1 MGGGGKIGAL
11 PANVEPVRF
20 LALHCTIA
28 PYLALRKM
36 SVESQAN
43 QRSDP
48 RRTGFHQRTLAT
60 AMPHMIHAHH
70 SSDAYGKSRAGI
82 RLDIWPG
89 VRPGIR
95 LQSSLLGTAGN
106 PVSSGPLA
114 ASVRFV

>member
-1 MGGGGKIGAL
+1 MDNGGNPGAL
-11 PANVEPVRF
+11 PANVEPARF

-60 AMPHMIHAHH
+60 AMLHMIHAHH
-70 SSDAYGKSRAGI
+70 SSDAYGKS
-82 RLDIWPG
+82 LT
-89 VRPGIR
+89 GIR
-95 LQSSLLGTAGN
+95 LQSSLLSMAGI
-106 PVSSGPLA
+106 PVLSGPFA
-114 ASVRFV
+114 VSVRFV

>member
-48 RRTGFHQRTLAT
+48 RRTGLHQRTLAT

-70 SSDAYGKSRAGI
+70 SSDAYGKSR
-82 RLDIWPG
+82 
-89 VRPGIR
+89 PGIR
-95 LQSSLLGTAGN
+95 LQSVLLGIAGI
-106 PVSSGPLA
+106 PVLSGPLA
-114 ASVRFV
+114 VSVRYV